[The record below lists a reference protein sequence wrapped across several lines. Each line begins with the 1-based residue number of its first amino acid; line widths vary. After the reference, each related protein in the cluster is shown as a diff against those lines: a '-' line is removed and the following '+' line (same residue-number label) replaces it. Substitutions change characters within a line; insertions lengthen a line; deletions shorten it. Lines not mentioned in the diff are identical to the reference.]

1 MALIEAMRQLAGK
14 SIVALVTLLIGFII
28 AKLAGRI
35 TRRVLSEAEINRI
48 LATEDMKLDK
58 AISRIVEYVIYTI
71 TLLVILQ
78 QFGLTKLV
86 LGIIITIAV
95 IIIGFSAL
103 LAIKDFIPNAI
114 TGLFIKRKL
123 KQNLGKKVKIGI
135 VTGKL
140 VHVGIMESVIQDKE
154 EHHIPHLYAS
164 KENIIQVRA
173 S

>member
-1 MALIEAMRQLAGK
+1 MALMELIRQLAGK

-35 TRRVLSEAEINRI
+35 TRRILSEAEINRI

-58 AISRIVEYVIYTI
+58 AISRLVEYVIYAI

-95 IIIGFSAL
+95 VIIGFSAL

-123 KQNLGKKVKIGI
+123 KQNLGKKVRIGI

-140 VHVGIMESVIQDKE
+140 VHVGIVESVIQDKE
-154 EHHIPHLYAS
+154 EHHISHLYTS
-164 KENIIQVRA
+164 RQNITQVRA

>member
-1 MALIEAMRQLAGK
+1 MALMEAMRQLAGK

-35 TRRVLSEAEINRI
+35 TRRILSEAEINRI

-58 AISRIVEYVIYTI
+58 AISRIVEYVIYAI

-140 VHVGIMESVIQDKE
+140 VHIGIVESVIQDKE

-164 KENIIQVRA
+164 KENIIQARA